1 MKLERY
7 YQETLVNRFLQ
18 KRIPASKKGFV
29 LTMHEEQVRFCFLLL
44 ILECLITSCDYR
56 VKYVHHGA
64 EKEEV
69 KEVEAANDHSGFRL
83 WSSGPNFDTD
93 LPQDVSGVVGQT
105 AYLTCRVFDR
115 TNSTVSWI
123 RHSDLHILTVGRYT
137 YTADN
142 RYQSIYNPTTDE
154 WILQIKY
161 LQSRDSGMYEC
172 QVSTQPVRSFFVRL
186 NILDESP
193 SKLYE
198 EPSYPQLNE
207 QKVAAA
213 EIMGG
218 SEVHVEKGST
228 LNLTCVVR
236 NAREKPHYLL
246 WYHKNETIDY
256 TSPRGGISVVNSENS
271 SPEIT
276 STLLLYQVGEN
287 DSGPYSCRPSNT
299 EVAVTMVYVIR
310 DEHQQNLKSISN
322 SGSQLSKLNSV
333 QLLLLSVISVKII
346 IFQAWLSFQR

>member
-1 MKLERY
+1 MSHHNAGQL
-7 YQETLVNRFLQ
+7 
-18 KRIPASKKGFV
+18 
-29 LTMHEEQVRFCFLLL
+29 CFLIL
-44 ILECLITSCDYR
+44 ILECLITSSDYR
-56 VKYVHHGA
+56 VRYINHGA
-64 EKEEV
+64 DQEEQLR
-69 KEVEAANDHSGFRL
+69 ENTGETSNGGFRL

-93 LPQDVSGVVGQT
+93 LPQDVTGIVGHT

-161 LQSRDSGMYEC
+161 LQPRDSGMYEC

-186 NILDESP
+186 NILKESP
-193 SKLYE
+193 SKLDQD
-198 EPSYPQLNE
+198 SYFSLQNKYKGT
-207 QKVAAA
+207 QAQIV
-213 EIMGG
+213 GG
-218 SEVHVEKGST
+218 SEVHVEQGST

-236 NAREKPHYLL
+236 NTREKPHYLL
-246 WYHKNETIDY
+246 WYHRNQTIDY
-256 TSPRGGISVVNSENS
+256 TSPRGGISVVNSENENN

-276 STLLLYQVGEN
+276 STLLIYQVKEE
-287 DSGPYSCRPSNT
+287 DSGKYSCRPSNT
-299 EVAVTMVYVIR
+299 EVAVTTVYVIR

-322 SGSQLSKLNSV
+322 AASTQPLDSIQY
-333 QLLLLSVISVKII
+333 LLLFTLMQKII
-346 IFQAWLSFQR
+346 ISQAVRGSQR